1 MTTLGWLDS
10 IGVGV
15 FAVSG
20 VLGAARKRLDLF
32 GALSVAFV
40 CALGGGTLRDLL
52 LGLTP
57 VAWIRDPRPATIA
70 VSSAFVAFFLL
81 RVVSVPVRLLLVL
94 DALGLGLF
102 SVLGAARAL
111 DAGASLFV
119 AALMGTLS
127 GSAGGAIRDV
137 LCGDVPLVLRSEIYA
152 TAGLLGAVCFGLLL
166 RAGMEREFALWIG
179 GLLCFALR
187 IAALKWNL
195 RLPLARAR
203 ENRPISE

>member
-20 VLGAARKRLDLF
+20 VLGAARKQLDLF

-40 CALGGGTLRDLL
+40 CSLGGGTLRDLL

-57 VAWIRDPRPATIA
+57 VGWIRDPRPAAIA
-70 VSSAFVAFFLL
+70 LSSALAAFVLL
-81 RVVSVPVRLLLVL
+81 RFIALPNRLLLVM
-94 DALGLGLF
+94 DGLGLGLF
-102 SVLGAARAL
+102 AVLGAGRAL

-119 AALMGTLS
+119 AVLMGTLS

-152 TAGLLGAVCFGLLL
+152 TAALLGETCFGLLL
-166 RAGMEREFALWIG
+166 RMGVEREAALWTG

-187 IAALKWNL
+187 MAALKWNL
-195 RLPLARAR
+195 RLPVAQAKRL
-203 ENRPISE
+203 

>member
-10 IGVGV
+10 IGAGV

-40 CALGGGTLRDLL
+40 CALGGGTVRDLL

-57 VAWIRDPRPATIA
+57 VSWIRDPRPAAIA
-70 VSSAFVAFFLL
+70 LSSAFAAFVLL
-81 RVVSVPVRLLLVL
+81 RFVSLPLRLLLVL

-102 SVLGAARAL
+102 AVLGTEKAL
-111 DAGASLFV
+111 GAGASLFV
-119 AALMGTLS
+119 AVLMGTLS

-137 LCGDVPLVLRSEIYA
+137 LCGEVPLVLHSEIYA
-152 TAGLLGAVCFGLLL
+152 TAALLGALCFGLLL
-166 RAGMEREFALWIG
+166 KVGAPREVALWSG
-179 GLLCFALR
+179 GLLCFVLR
-187 IAALKWNL
+187 IAAIKWNL
-195 RLPLARAR
+195 RLPVAR
-203 ENRPISE
+203 EKSPLSE

>member
-20 VLGAARKRLDLF
+20 VLGAARKQLDLF
-32 GALSVAFV
+32 GAMSVAFV

-52 LGLTP
+52 LGQTP
-57 VAWIRDPRPATIA
+57 VGWIRDSRPAAIA
-70 VSSAFVAFFLL
+70 LSSAFAAFVLL
-81 RVVSVPVRLLLVL
+81 RFVSLPVRLLLLL

-127 GSAGGAIRDV
+127 GVAGGAIRDV
-137 LCGDVPLVLRSEIYA
+137 LCGDVPLILRSEIYA
-152 TAGLLGAVCFGLLL
+152 TAALLGAVCFGLLMQL
-166 RAGMEREFALWIG
+166 GVEREVALWSG
-179 GLLCFALR
+179 GLLCFVLR
-187 IAALKWNL
+187 MVAIKWNL
-195 RLPLARAR
+195 RLPLARER
-203 ENRPISE
+203 KPTG

>member
-40 CALGGGTLRDLL
+40 CALGGGTVRDLL

-57 VAWIRDPRPATIA
+57 VSWIRDPRDAAIA
-70 VSSAFVAFFLL
+70 LASAFAAFVLL
-81 RVVSVPVRLLLVL
+81 RFVALSVRLLLVL

-102 SVLGAARAL
+102 AVLGTERAL
-111 DAGASLFV
+111 MAGASLFV
-119 AALMGTLS
+119 AVLMGTLS

-137 LCGDVPLVLRSEIYA
+137 LCGDVPHVLSSELYA
-152 TAGLLGAVCFGLLL
+152 TAALLGASCFGLLL
-166 RAGMEREFALWIG
+166 HLGATREVALWSG
-179 GLLCFALR
+179 GLLCFVLR
-187 IAALKWNL
+187 IAALRWNL
-195 RLPLARAR
+195 RLPLAREKR
-203 ENRPISE
+203 LPDEI

>member
-1 MTTLGWLDS
+1 MTTLEWLDS

-20 VLGAARKRLDLF
+20 VLGAARKKLDLF

-40 CALGGGTLRDLL
+40 CALGGGTVRDLL

-57 VAWIRDPRPATIA
+57 VGWIRDPRDAA
-70 VSSAFVAFFLL
+70 VALASAFAAFVVL
-81 RVVSVPVRLLLVL
+81 RFIALPIRLLLVL

-102 SVLGAARAL
+102 AVLGTERAL
-111 DAGASLFV
+111 GTGASLFV
-119 AALMGTLS
+119 SVLMGTLS

-137 LCGDVPLVLRSEIYA
+137 LCGDVPHVLSSELYA
-152 TAGLLGAVCFGLLL
+152 TAALLGATCFGLLL
-166 RAGMEREFALWIG
+166 HLGAPREFALWSG
-179 GLLCFALR
+179 GLLCFMLR

-195 RLPLARAR
+195 RLPTTR
-203 ENRPISE
+203 EKAFREES